1 MDPGDSQEEGS
12 PGCRKG
18 SDRGYSPDDEL
29 KNARGRSMSNN
40 KHSE

>member
-1 MDPGDSQEEGS
+1 MDPGDSYEDGFV
-12 PGCRKG
+12 GGR
-18 SDRGYSPDDEL
+18 DRGFSPDEEL